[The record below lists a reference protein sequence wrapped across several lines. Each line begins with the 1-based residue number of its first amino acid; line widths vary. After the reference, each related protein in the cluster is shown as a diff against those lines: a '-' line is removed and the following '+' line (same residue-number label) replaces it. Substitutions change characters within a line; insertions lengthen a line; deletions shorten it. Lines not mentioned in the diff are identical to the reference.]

1 MAKII
6 LSMNGTVMREMV
18 LSKGR
23 ITIGRGSQSDIVL
36 DDLAISGHHA
46 VIVTT
51 GNDSYLE
58 DLNST
63 NGTQVNGQPIRKH
76 FLQDEDVIEL
86 ARYRIRYLV
95 ELKVEQALNGKD
107 EKEGIEEID
116 KRKRPAVQILKGS
129 NVGKVI
135 PLIHSL
141 TTIGY
146 PGLPVLIIARRSD
159 GFYLSHGEG
168 VKCPLVN
175 GDPVSPHGVRLNHGD
190 LVNLSGTQFRFL
202 AD

>member
-23 ITIGRGSQSDIVL
+23 ITIGRDSQSDIVL

-46 VIVTT
+46 VIITT
-51 GNDSYLE
+51 DNDSYLE